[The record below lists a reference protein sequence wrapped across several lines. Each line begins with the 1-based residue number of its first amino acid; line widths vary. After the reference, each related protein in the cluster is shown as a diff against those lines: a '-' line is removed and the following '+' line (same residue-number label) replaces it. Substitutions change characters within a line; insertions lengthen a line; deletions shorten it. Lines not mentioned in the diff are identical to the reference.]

1 MLAITLAILVLSGT
15 VFSEITIGGIERT
28 MSPGVKSMGYK
39 IIYGEDDI
47 AEVNEVVKKKE
58 KLDMLKSK
66 VNINE
71 AVPPL
76 QPQDVKCLMST
87 DNHCTKNM
95 YEIKGILIEA
105 LKNDCEKCSLI
116 EKEKAGKIVASM
128 LAHDPVAWKIF
139 LTRYAMFTKLNA
151 KTDNDTKQK
160 TFRYKVK
167 GEPEELHESKNRIIS
182 PGASVRVRRY
192 TLERV

>member
-1 MLAITLAILVLSGT
+1 MLAISFAIAVMLGT
-15 VFSEITIGGIERT
+15 VSSEVTIGGIDRT

-58 KLDMLKSK
+58 KLDVLKSK

-95 YEIKGILIEA
+95 YEIKG
-105 LKNDCEKCSLI
+105 
-116 EKEKAGKIVASM
+116 
-128 LAHDPVAWKIF
+128 
-139 LTRYAMFTKLNA
+139 
-151 KTDNDTKQK
+151 
-160 TFRYKVK
+160 
-167 GEPEELHESKNRIIS
+167 
-182 PGASVRVRRY
+182 
-192 TLERV
+192 